1 MSAKTCFVSIDV
13 EHDRGQGPARIATP
27 ARMTR
32 VSVSGG
38 QSVAGGERKFSGVE
52 NLEKILEILKKHGIP
67 ATLFVTGQV
76 LEKYSGLVKEWSKD
90 FEIACHSFS
99 HRFWNTL
106 GLPEREKELIDYFA
120 LYQKIFNVKPK
131 GFRAPSH
138 LIDQA
143 GIKLLEDQGFLYDS
157 SVVPHYPFFKKYR
170 GFKGKA
176 PLLPYQP
183 SPDNYRQKGNM
194 KILEIP
200 IRGQVFGIPL
210 AGAWI
215 GPTPFWFYKTL
226 FEIYCPDFLTINMH
240 SWDKSEQFLKNLEKI
255 FILLKSKNYQFLN
268 GEQIFENRQ

>member
-13 EHDRGQGPARIATP
+13 EHDRGQ
-27 ARMTR
+27 
-32 VSVSGG
+32 
-38 QSVAGGERKFSGVE
+38 GERKFSGVE